1 MNETEQATEVIA
13 KPELAATTQPVGDA
27 AANRT
32 FAAAPVLMDITL
44 QVQVRMG
51 RAQLNLGSVAQLGSG
66 SVVEL
71 NCSVNDP
78 VEIVVNDRVIAEGE
92 IVIVDGN
99 YGVRVTRLAGSAMP
113 EMNLGTEHALRN
125 LSDKLR

>member
-1 MNETEQATEVIA
+1 MNETEQATEAIT
-13 KPELAATTQPVGDA
+13 KTELAAPTAGAGDA
-27 AANRT
+27 AANRS
-32 FAAAPVLMDITL
+32 FAAAPVLMDVTL

-113 EMNLGTEHALRN
+113 EVNLGTEHALRN
-125 LSDKLR
+125 LSDNLR